1 MISVIGSVIDRMS
14 TTQTILGA
22 KKNQLISN
30 LERLSATFV
39 QTQAARGRVLD
50 TDYSTEV
57 LMLAKKQILAG
68 AASQMIALATKQQN
82 ALISILI

>member
-57 LMLAKKQILAG
+57 LMLAKKTNFG
-68 AASQMIALATKQQN
+68 CCCFSNDCSSNKTTECVD
-82 ALISILI
+82 

>member
-30 LERLSATFV
+30 LERLSATLV
-39 QTQAARGRVLD
+39 QTQAARGRIFD
-50 TDYSTEV
+50 TDYSTEA

-68 AASQMIALATKQQN
+68 AASQMIALATRRAN
-82 ALISILI
+82 ALISILV